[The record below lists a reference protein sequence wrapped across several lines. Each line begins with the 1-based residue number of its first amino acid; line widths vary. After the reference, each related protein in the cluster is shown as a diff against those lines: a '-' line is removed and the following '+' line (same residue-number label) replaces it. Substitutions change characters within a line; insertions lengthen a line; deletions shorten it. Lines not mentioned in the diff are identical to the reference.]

1 MAGMDYGRRFLRM
14 AGALLLA
21 MCCQGCLFYSV
32 SLFETTYKLK
42 ETVISGRGKDKV
54 LLMDVSGI
62 ISTEERQPILA
73 LRSEAS
79 MVARIREELK
89 KAEEDEHIKGLIL
102 RINSPGGTVTASD
115 ILYREIRTF
124 KQRKGVP
131 VIACLMDVAASG
143 GYYVALVADRIIAHP
158 TSVTGSIGVVAFKL
172 NIKGLMDKVG
182 AEDETVKA
190 GDKKDMWSPFRPSTP
205 EEREI
210 IQSILDDLYERF
222 LEVVQEGR
230 KGLTSEKIRGLADGR
245 IFTTKQ
251 ALRAG
256 LVDEVGYLED
266 AIALAKKEA
275 ALDKAKVV
283 AYHRRFE
290 YKNNIYSRAGI
301 PDVSA
306 LSLLNA
312 DLGIIAEQFGLRFM
326 YLWAP

>member
-1 MAGMDYGRRFLRM
+1 MW
-14 AGALLLA
+14 
-21 MCCQGCLFYSV
+21 CQGCLFYSV
-32 SLFETTYKLK
+32 SLFDTSKKLQ

-62 ISTEERQPILA
+62 ISTEERQQILA

-79 MVARIREELK
+79 MVARVREELN
-89 KAEEDEHIKGLIL
+89 KAEADERIKGLIL
-102 RINSPGGTVTASD
+102 KINSPGGTVTASD
-115 ILYREIRTF
+115 ILYREILTF
-124 KQRKGVP
+124 KKRKGIP
-131 VIACLMDVAASG
+131 VIACLMDLAASG

-158 TSVTGSIGVVAFKL
+158 TSVTGSIGVVALKL
-172 NIKGLMDKVG
+172 NIKALMDKVG
-182 AEDETVKA
+182 VEDETVKA

-230 KGLTSEKIRGLADGR
+230 KGLTSEEIRGLADGK
-245 IFTTKQ
+245 IFTAKQ

-275 ALDKAKVV
+275 ALDTAKVV

-290 YKNNIYSRAGI
+290 YKNNIYSRAGTL
-301 PDVSA
+301 DVGA

-326 YLWAP
+326 YLWTP